1 MTKYRDLLI
10 ASLQRAA
17 ADARR
22 APAPSNVVFPPRV
35 GPTSTLAA
43 TIARVRR
50 AAVMWLVLFAAYAAG
65 VGLHASPGEDLSA
78 PEAHVL
84 LLTRS
89 IVDDGDLD
97 LSDEYGAAAWRPFYG
112 GTLVPLTGPRERG
125 QLEPIAAGFPLLIAP
140 AYALGG
146 RLAVELWLAALA
158 ALGYVAA
165 AGIARRLVPEP
176 WATRGVLAV
185 GLSPPAVV
193 AATTIAPD
201 AVAASALAGAAA
213 LALAARERPLA
224 RLTAWAGLLLAT
236 LPWLGVRFVAPAL
249 VVLVG
254 VFRWPRRRQR
264 GLAGL
269 VGVEVALF
277 SAVLFVSIN
286 DRLYGGLTPYA
297 VLPEGESPT
306 GAHGLAAHLER
317 WPRLLWLWVGAPEGL
332 LLWAPVCALRLRRGL
347 AARALAPRAP
357 GAGAG
362 RAGRRRGH
370 RRLPARGVRAA
381 ALVAAFL
388 SPTIAGPW
396 FGGRQLVVV
405 LPLLGALACWGWRR
419 FPRTGS
425 RAGGLTLAA
434 TLWVLVAVRVDD
446 ATGLAP
452 PRGALPWTPLPA
464 ARTRVGAAA
473 YAYLLGQEVG
483 ADHEDRGGDLGAD
496 RLDRRVDAEPQ
507 AGPVRQRDVDRR
519 DRDPAGALHRARGLA
534 DHHDEHEADEDAGDD
549 QHLLVGQLALEVE
562 RDAADGE
569 RHRQA
574 EAGALEHRRRAG
586 ARAAATAGTA
596 RSRSP
601 RGRRSSARG
610 RTARSPGRR

>member
-1 MTKYRDLLI
+1 M
-10 ASLQRAA
+10 
-17 ADARR
+17 
-22 APAPSNVVFPPRV
+22 
-35 GPTSTLAA
+35 
-43 TIARVRR
+43 RR

-89 IVDDGDLD
+89 IVDEGDLD

-112 GTLVPLTGPRERG
+112 GTLVPLTGPRDRG

-146 RLAVELWLAALA
+146 RVAVELWLAALA

-165 AGIARRLVPEP
+165 AAIARRLVPEP

-236 LPWLGVRFVAPAL
+236 LPWLGVRFVAPGL

-269 VGVEVALF
+269 VGVEIALF
-277 SAVLFVSIN
+277 SAVLFVSID

-297 VLPEGESPT
+297 VLPAGESPT

-332 LLWAPVCALRLRRGL
+332 LLWAPVCAL
-347 AARALAPRAP
+347 
-357 GAGAG
+357 
-362 RAGRRRGH
+362 
-370 RRLPARGVRAA
+370 
-381 ALVAAFL
+381 ALVAVWLLVRSRRERLARVLGEQADVEVTAGFLIAVCAAAVLVATFL

-405 LPLLGALACWGWRR
+405 LPLVGALVSWGWRR
-419 FPRTGS
+419 FPRTG
-425 RAGGLTLAA
+425 AALAALTLAA
-434 TLWVLVAVRVDD
+434 TLWVLVAARVDHS
-446 ATGLAP
+446 AGVAP
-452 PRGALPWTPLPA
+452 PRGALPWT
-464 ARTRVGAAA
+464 AR
-473 YAYLLGQEVG
+473 
-483 ADHEDRGGDLGAD
+483 
-496 RLDRRVDAEPQ
+496 
-507 AGPVRQRDVDRR
+507 
-519 DRDPAGALHRARGLA
+519 
-534 DHHDEHEADEDAGDD
+534 
-549 QHLLVGQLALEVE
+549 
-562 RDAADGE
+562 
-569 RHRQA
+569 
-574 EAGALEHRRRAG
+574 
-586 ARAAATAGTA
+586 
-596 RSRSP
+596 
-601 RGRRSSARG
+601 
-610 RTARSPGRR
+610 